1 VQSHDAVTATIESQ
15 SLVDADG
22 TTILGVLTN
31 QSFDE
36 VRIEYNSL
44 VGVLFTADVYHAV
57 IENFVL
63 DLI

>member
-1 VQSHDAVTATIESQ
+1 
-15 SLVDADG
+15 
-22 TTILGVLTN
+22 LGFLTN

-57 IENFVL
+57 IEKFCAGP
-63 DLI
+63 DLNCNENQV